1 MFASFNFI
9 YPIDCFQGAVVYA
22 KRENPILGRLVDES
36 GRWKMNEKAKAL
48 IILPTDYNNT
58 TKQ

>member
-1 MFASFNFI
+1 M
-9 YPIDCFQGAVVYA
+9 P
-22 KRENPILGRLVDES
+22 RERNPILGILVDES